1 MLLFFMHCGL
11 GFLYSFP
18 DFPQHALPV
27 TSNAVDIMMKLKGD
41 CTMSETIHCPVIERN
56 NAFLHTRPVDHYTYF
71 ETKKQTGLFFTLKN
85 INPDLPADSMISGH
99 TPVSAPGVSYWDRK
113 RGRYRTYEE
122 QQEYLREIGAL
133 PKTAPSPKG
142 EGEKPARTLL
152 VASKPKAA

>member
-18 DFPQHALPV
+18 DFPQHALPF

-41 CTMSETIHCPVIERN
+41 CTMSETIHCPVIERY
-56 NAFLHTRPVDHYTYF
+56 NASVLSCNADKATYF
-71 ETKKQTGLFFTLKN
+71 NCKKHAGLFFTQKN
-85 INPDLPADSMISGH
+85 LDPSAPANAMSGNH
-99 TPVSAPGVSYWDRK
+99 PVSASGVSYWDRK

-133 PKTAPSPKG
+133 TKTSPSPKG
-142 EGEKPARTLL
+142 DGEKRAKTLL
-152 VASKPKAA
+152 IASRPKVA